1 MTFREGGVSAQRT
14 LFQMSELDWEWERDP
29 EQQNGAAKETMSP
42 RDNSKRQG
50 WGGIRVAVTVWSE
63 GEGVVGIGAI
73 IATCSVYVCI

>member
-42 RDNSKRQG
+42 RNNSKRQG
-50 WGGIRVAVTVWSE
+50 WGGVRVAVTVWSE
-63 GEGVVGIGAI
+63 GRV
-73 IATCSVYVCI
+73 